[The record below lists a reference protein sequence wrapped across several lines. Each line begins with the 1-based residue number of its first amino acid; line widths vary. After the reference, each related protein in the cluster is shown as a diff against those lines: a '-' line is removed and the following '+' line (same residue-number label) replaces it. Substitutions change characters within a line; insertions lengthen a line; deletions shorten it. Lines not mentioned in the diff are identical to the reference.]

1 MGWLV
6 RKPKIASKDF
16 SPMNLPKTRKEVFQ
30 DVLKHHW
37 LNLLLLGLISF
48 LFVSPLIISRLYLFI
63 VRGNINQALA
73 TGSLTQEDASLAWLN
88 LSNLFSLINIPLY
101 LILGIGMAGMMRII
115 KRYSFLDN
123 VSFKEDFALGIKQN
137 IWQYLLLFLL
147 FGLIAFIADY
157 VENLSTT
164 ISASGEVY
172 SYLGV
177 IPRVVAILLMY
188 PIFAYSLVAISIYTN
203 KFFQQTKVGLICY
216 LSKFWLSLP
225 MLALCSLPL
234 IVTLIRNFYCYL
246 IGGILSGVLLPF
258 MLLGWFCWT
267 MKILDEKF
275 NPGRYPELVNR
286 GLLGLQAEKD
296 LELLKLE
303 ENRQKAKAGGEEY
316 KRELETQ
323 KTSPPP
329 EALDQSEESAKPPI
343 TPPPEKAVNKKGGG
357 SKKKSKKTDEKT
369 ENGSN

>member
-16 SPMNLPKTRKEVFQ
+16 SPLNLPKTRKEVFQ

-37 LNLLLLGLISF
+37 LNLLLLGLMSF

-63 VRGNINQALA
+63 VRGNVSQALA
-73 TGSLTQEDASLAWLN
+73 QGSLTQEDASLAWLN

-101 LILGIGMAGMMRII
+101 LILGIGMAGIMRII

-177 IPRVVAILLMY
+177 IPRVVALLLMY
-188 PIFAYSLVAISIYTN
+188 PIFAYSLVAVSIYTN

-246 IGGILSGVLLPF
+246 IGGILSGILLPF

-275 NPGRYPELVNR
+275 NPGRYPDLVNR
-286 GLLGLQAEKD
+286 GLLGLQAEAD
-296 LELLKLE
+296 PELKKLE

-316 KRELETQ
+316 KRELEEQ
-323 KTSPPP
+323 KASHPETIKSSEEAVKPPISPPP
-329 EALDQSEESAKPPI
+329 I
-343 TPPPEKAVNKKGGG
+343 KAIKKKGGG
-357 SKKKSKKTDEKT
+357 SKKKTKQTDEQT
-369 ENGSN
+369 TNGSN